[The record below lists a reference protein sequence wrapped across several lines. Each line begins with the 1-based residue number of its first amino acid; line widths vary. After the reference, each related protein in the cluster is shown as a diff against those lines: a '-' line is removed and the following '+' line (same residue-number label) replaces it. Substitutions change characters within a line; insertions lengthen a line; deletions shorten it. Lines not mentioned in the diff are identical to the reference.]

1 MLGHNLAFS
10 KSKDTNASSESTL
23 VNLIAGEALGYPRVV
38 MTVAGKI
45 KLFAPSTG
53 IIGSVAGITTRSAVL
68 DEVIPVLTQGK
79 LTYTGW
85 GLTQGSRYY
94 AGNAG
99 VVSLTPVS
107 SGNMQPIGVALT
119 PDTLLVNITNPINI
133 I

>member
-53 IIGSVAGITTRSAVL
+53 DYWFGS
-68 DEVIPVLTQGK
+68 
-79 LTYTGW
+79 W
-85 GLTQGSRYY
+85 
-94 AGNAG
+94 NH
-99 VVSLTPVS
+99 
-107 SGNMQPIGVALT
+107 N
-119 PDTLLVNITNPINI
+119 
-133 I
+133 

>member
-1 MLGHNLAFS
+1 
-10 KSKDTNASSESTL
+10 
-23 VNLIAGEALGYPRVV
+23 
-38 MTVAGKI
+38 
-45 KLFAPSTG
+45 
-53 IIGSVAGITTRSAVL
+53 L